1 MPTRADPAVSIVLP
15 TFNRA
20 DVIGRAIDSVR
31 RQTFE
36 EWELLIVDDGS
47 TDGTAAL
54 LEGLDPRL
62 VVIRQENAG
71 VYVARNTGLAR
82 ARGRFITFLDS
93 DDAWAPHYLELSA
106 AFLAH
111 HAEAAFVTTE
121 FWEDWGQ
128 GPAVKH
134 DLHEVR
140 EKYPRQAKAIG
151 STLFSL
157 PPDEIDDYLRLYTWR
172 APVGEWGRAA
182 LERAGIE
189 TAWVYRGHIFA
200 HMRFGYLNWLPTTM
214 LTRAALDTV
223 GPFATHTRSAADYG
237 FLGRLARAFP
247 ANMIAVPGATK
258 FDRSAGGQ
266 QLRQDH
272 LASGGGSYQ
281 FARDLLAHFDQLYPL
296 RDDPETAVLRRHLCL
311 KTGRAAMAVGRREE
325 ARALL
330 REAAAPARFLWR
342 AYPGLAWAQVAPSDR
357 VLATGLR
364 AAARAGELA
373 SGVLRG
379 EINLARV
386 ARRLRRT
393 LFDTDARPA
402 APPASPG

>member
-1 MPTRADPAVSIVLP
+1 MPTRSVPAVSIVLP

-31 RQTFE
+31 RQSFQD
-36 EWELLIVDDGS
+36 WELLIVDDGS

-62 VVIRQENAG
+62 VIIRQENAG
-71 VYVARNTGLAR
+71 VYSARNNGLLH

-111 HAEAAFVTTE
+111 HPEAAFVTTE

-134 DLHEVR
+134 DLYEVR
-140 EKYPRQAKAIG
+140 QKYPRQAKAIG

-157 PPDEIDDYLRLYTWR
+157 PPDETDDYLRLYTWR
-172 APVGEWGRAA
+172 APVGDWGRAA
-182 LERAGIE
+182 LAQAGLDS
-189 TAWVYRGHIFA
+189 AYVYRGHIFA

-214 LTRAALDTV
+214 LTRAALDAV
-223 GPFATHTRSAADYG
+223 GPFATNTRSAADYG

-258 FDRSAGGQ
+258 FDRSTGGQ

-272 LASGGGSYQ
+272 LASGAGSYQ
-281 FARDLLAHFDQLYPL
+281 FARDLLSHFEALPAARRS
-296 RDDPETAVLRRHLCL
+296 RDR
-311 KTGRAAMAVGRREE
+311 GAAPPSLPQDGPRGDGRR
-325 ARALL
+325 
-330 REAAAPARFLWR
+330 APGRGA
-342 AYPGLAWAQVAPSDR
+342 
-357 VLATGLR
+357 R
-364 AAARAGELA
+364 AAARGRSAGALP
-373 SGVLRG
+373 
-379 EINLARV
+379 LARLSRPGLDAGGALRPD
-386 ARRLRRT
+386 ARHRPAGRRARQRARLRR
-393 LFDTDARPA
+393 
-402 APPASPG
+402 APRRDQPGSGRSPSPPHAVR